1 MSGDPDAT
9 PPASG
14 SDDTPDPDA
23 TPPAGSSD
31 GAPGPDTSED
41 AEVSDR
47 DVVVPLELYK
57 VVTVFSTLIA
67 GASVVFGFVVLD
79 TATQRASAPPEE
91 IDPVLALLGLFL
103 IAGGG
108 AIYAFSGRFRAPG
121 MGTTKNGDDQDPGN
135 G

>member
-1 MSGDPDAT
+1 MADPDSSST
-9 PPASG
+9 TNDPDSTRPG
-14 SDDTPDPDA
+14 SESYDTPDP
-23 TPPAGSSD
+23 GSLD
-31 GAPGPDTSED
+31 D
-41 AEVSDR
+41 AEVSER
-47 DVVVPLELYK
+47 DVVVPFELYK

-91 IDPVLALLGLFL
+91 IDPVLALFGLLL

-121 MGTTKNGDDQDPGN
+121 MGTTNNGDDQESGN